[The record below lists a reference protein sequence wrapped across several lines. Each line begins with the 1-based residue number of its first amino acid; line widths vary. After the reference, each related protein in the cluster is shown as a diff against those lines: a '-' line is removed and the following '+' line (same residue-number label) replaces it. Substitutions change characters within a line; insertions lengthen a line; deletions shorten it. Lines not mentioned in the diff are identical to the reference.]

1 MLEVEFSCGFPAR
14 SLHQVETCT
23 KKGGNTLKKTMFIL
37 SGIFLCLSFF
47 SLAGAEE
54 KAEMAELLF
63 VQNAHDVTLEKG
75 KLTLQK
81 ISPTT
86 IFFTD
91 RPKRIAGHMTTKDFV
106 AEWGAGD
113 NSFAAD
119 PPNAAISIFGKDEI
133 VDIVV
138 TLKNPRF
145 EGANLLYD
153 IDILQEDLKPI
164 SGQCSVFIDPV
175 GRPMT
180 PTSAAGVHRRE
191 RRRVTR
197 HVVR

>member
-1 MLEVEFSCGFPAR
+1 
-14 SLHQVETCT
+14 
-23 KKGGNTLKKTMFIL
+23 
-37 SGIFLCLSFF
+37 
-47 SLAGAEE
+47 
-54 KAEMAELLF
+54 MAELLS

-153 IDILQEDLKPI
+153 IDILEEDLKPI

-175 GRPMT
+175 GRPMS